1 MSIWQKIKTFF
12 NTTKG
17 PTFVEQFKE
26 IIEEEKTVLK
36 NLEVA
41 IEASVD
47 KVEETVKTEFKAVN
61 DQITDAVTQAKAVVK
76 RAKTSKGRFKAD
88 DKVTLKVNEAWEGGV
103 APAKKTRKKK
113 K

>member
-17 PTFVEQFKE
+17 PTILEQFKE

-41 IEASVD
+41 VEASVD